1 MRELHWLTIK
11 ARTEYKIILLTYQSM
26 LGLALYYLRS
36 LRSSYAPKRMLRSS
50 AKNLLQTQKEWH
62 LTSALPSYLI
72 TIPYKLFLF
81 AVRLLSRII
90 FVPFENIQR
99 SITQEQ
105 SISDHLLSK
114 VSAIVG
120 KVLPMGQWL
129 SSKEGKD
136 AFNECLGIVVHG
148 LGEEGK
154 GTRFAKMQACGLMA
168 VVKVVNSV
176 CLCSIVRLA
185 SRKENK
191 SLIFSQ
197 ILQVRQNCKRSL

>member
-1 MRELHWLTIK
+1 M
-11 ARTEYKIILLTYQSM
+11 
-26 LGLALYYLRS
+26 
-36 LRSSYAPKRMLRSS
+36 
-50 AKNLLQTQKEWH
+50 
-62 LTSALPSYLI
+62 
-72 TIPYKLFLF
+72 
-81 AVRLLSRII
+81 

-105 SISDHLLSK
+105 SISEHLLSK

-120 KVLPMGQWL
+120 NVIPMGQWL
-129 SSKEGKD
+129 SLKEGKD

-148 LGEEGK
+148 FGEERK
-154 GTRFAKMQACGLMA
+154 GTRFAKMQACGLMT
-168 VVKVVNSV
+168 VIKVVSSI

-191 SLIFSQ
+191 SLILSQ